1 MVQSPFLTSETF
13 NNTSNNNN
21 SNNNYNLSISH
32 AVDMVSP
39 FYNSD
44 YSYHLHQAD
53 DNCNNS
59 NVNNNICVKQQQQ
72 EQSFDYSCIQPFIN
86 EKLAAAFVA
95 KFYQPYVSTTSPLS
109 SCSSSSSPIIP
120 PSSSL
125 SSTINSYPATTT
137 ISTATTGD
145 ANTDANVIDNISN
158 NVVDF
163 DLIINSGNLQSTQQN
178 DISVTVA
185 TDASAIYGLNDS
197 ALYNP
202 YITLDHPNA
211 LSNIDLL
218 QFNTQLDQQKLNVNI
233 NNNNSNDS
241 NNNNDTID
249 NRSNISDNNNN
260 NKNTN
265 RNSSNGNNNNRTKP
279 ILTPLNV
286 ATMPSYS
293 AANPDDFYNYNEMPT
308 STTTN
313 DSCDLTFGD
322 NNSTRTPSPVP
333 NTVPS
338 SPLYFSTLTDHFNQ
352 KINEE
357 NHLNNINHQLI
368 NDGLTYIPTLSPY
381 RGLPNYENN
390 NTTSVATT
398 TTNTGIDTNSN
409 YNYNNNNNTI
419 YNVLKIENDTQT
431 IPPSAINI
439 SQNHHLH
446 PNNQPA
452 FAPIFT
458 NSPTEASL
466 KFDYFTTPHIPSSS
480 AHSYYIKSSPSSFDQ
495 QHPNQYSSN
504 QNNNFNASEYCNPNS
519 ISTTSSLP
527 SSPYNTTTTDI
538 IANVT
543 NCSPVVAFTDDQKN
557 NKRRRSKCR
566 TLSNPPCL
574 KSQPLTPV
582 LSSDSHATFTT
593 TSPSSPT
600 SPSLSIVQSIKEE
613 EDDNRIS
620 RNNGNNTNNLNKRKR
635 IGNDFIKS
643 KKLINAA
650 KAEPENNNNLNGMA
664 TNGNNNNAAA
674 LSPITT
680 VPTSK
685 SAAATHR
692 HHHHHHQHQNSITD
706 NVMRPNNV
714 HQYSSTS
721 GEKKVMILTSKVAQK
736 SYGTEKRFLCPPPT
750 TIILG
755 SNWWCPS
762 HNNNNNNTLSASP
775 TNTNNTTT
783 TTSFSTPKITV
794 GISGEQTNQQGI
806 LEWISPSGNSLDPT
820 STCSEMN
827 FSGKCV
833 SKHLYIS
840 DADEKRKKVEVLVNI
855 QSPMGDNIGTFASK
869 PIKVISKPSKKRQ
882 SAKNMELCIH
892 HGSTVSL
899 FNRIRSQTVSTKYLG
914 VSTQQN
920 ANQTSSSCNYP
931 NGNSGINNNNN
942 NNKDNNMLNNNNNN
956 NNNGES
962 QSIQPP
968 QQPCFVARTGS
979 WDPFIIWIVDPNY
992 TKGKD
997 DNHHHHHNNH
1007 NNNNQQQVFPRP
1019 PPSALKSDPNAPIPI
1034 HYNQPVV
1041 LQCLTTGMTS
1051 PVMIIRK
1058 VDKGSMV
1065 VGGGIV
1071 DNNEEAIGDPVS
1083 QLHKVAFQIKDATL
1097 SAAAVTTTAATTTT
1111 TTTSSIYPSG
1121 PGTYL
1126 ACLGDVVGMQ
1136 RANDGRQIIIPTT
1149 STPTPT
1155 PTSASTTINDI
1166 SPPAWSGAAADV
1178 LTENIKVGRKRRVS
1192 SPAAVMRPSSTNSN
1206 KRRRV
1211 NSLSG
1216 VASEVDLARL
1226 ASNTNKNSGALWTE
1240 DVTDAAVWTIVGTD
1254 CATYTF

>member
-1 MVQSPFLTSETF
+1 
-13 NNTSNNNN
+13 
-21 SNNNYNLSISH
+21 
-32 AVDMVSP
+32 MVSP

-44 YSYHLHQAD
+44 YSYHLHQTD
-53 DNCNNS
+53 DNCNN
-59 NVNNNICVKQQQQ
+59 NNANNNICVKQQQQ
-72 EQSFDYSCIQPFIN
+72 EQSFDYSYIQPFIN
-86 EKLAAAFVA
+86 EKLAAAAFVA
-95 KFYQPYVSTTSPLS
+95 KLYQPYV
-109 SCSSSSSPIIP
+109 
-120 PSSSL
+120 
-125 SSTINSYPATTT
+125 YPATTT

-145 ANTDANVIDNISN
+145 SNTDATVIDNTSN

-163 DLIINSGNLQSTQQN
+163 DLIINSGNLQSVQQN
-178 DISVTVA
+178 DIAVTAA
-185 TDASAIYGLNDS
+185 TDASAIY
-197 ALYNP
+197 
-202 YITLDHPNA
+202 
-211 LSNIDLL
+211 
-218 QFNTQLDQQKLNVNI
+218 
-233 NNNNSNDS
+233 
-241 NNNNDTID
+241 
-249 NRSNISDNNNN
+249 
-260 NKNTN
+260 
-265 RNSSNGNNNNRTKP
+265 
-279 ILTPLNV
+279 
-286 ATMPSYS
+286 
-293 AANPDDFYNYNEMPT
+293 ANPDDFYNYNEMPT

-333 NTVPS
+333 NTAPS

-368 NDGLTYIPTLSPY
+368 NDGLSYIPTLSSY
-381 RGLPNYENN
+381 
-390 NTTSVATT
+390 
-398 TTNTGIDTNSN
+398 
-409 YNYNNNNNTI
+409 
-419 YNVLKIENDTQT
+419 Q
-431 IPPSAINI
+431 
-439 SQNHHLH
+439 
-446 PNNQPA
+446 
-452 FAPIFT
+452 
-458 NSPTEASL
+458 ASL
-466 KFDYFTTPHIPSSS
+466 KFDYFTTPHISSSS

-527 SSPYNTTTTDI
+527 SSPYNATTTEI

-600 SPSLSIVQSIKEE
+600 SPSLSI
-613 EDDNRIS
+613 
-620 RNNGNNTNNLNKRKR
+620 
-635 IGNDFIKS
+635 
-643 KKLINAA
+643 
-650 KAEPENNNNLNGMA
+650 
-664 TNGNNNNAAA
+664 
-674 LSPITT
+674 
-680 VPTSK
+680 
-685 SAAATHR
+685 
-692 HHHHHHQHQNSITD
+692 HQNLITD

-750 TIILG
+750 TMIL
-755 SNWWCPS
+755 
-762 HNNNNNNTLSASP
+762 
-775 TNTNNTTT
+775 
-783 TTSFSTPKITV
+783 
-794 GISGEQTNQQGI
+794 GEQTNQQGI

-920 ANQTSSSCNYP
+920 ANQTSGSCNYP
-931 NGNSGINNNNN
+931 N
-942 NNKDNNMLNNNNNN
+942 
-956 NNNGES
+956 
-962 QSIQPP
+962 
-968 QQPCFVARTGS
+968 
-979 WDPFIIWIVDPNY
+979 
-992 TKGKD
+992 
-997 DNHHHHHNNH
+997 
-1007 NNNNQQQVFPRP
+1007 
-1019 PPSALKSDPNAPIPI
+1019 
-1034 HYNQPVV
+1034 
-1041 LQCLTTGMTS
+1041 
-1051 PVMIIRK
+1051 
-1058 VDKGSMV
+1058 
-1065 VGGGIV
+1065 
-1071 DNNEEAIGDPVS
+1071 
-1083 QLHKVAFQIKDATL
+1083 
-1097 SAAAVTTTAATTTT
+1097 
-1111 TTTSSIYPSG
+1111 
-1121 PGTYL
+1121 GTYL

-1136 RANDGRQIIIPTT
+1136 RANDGRQIIISTT
-1149 STPTPT
+1149 STPT

-1240 DVTDAAVWTIVGTD
+1240 DVTDAAMLPYHYKKLSSYFDNKLTMNRTD
-1254 CATYTF
+1254 CDPSGLFNNDDEFDDRDTSELFNDEFDDCSTSGLFNDEFDDCSTSGLFNDELDDR

>member
-1 MVQSPFLTSETF
+1 
-13 NNTSNNNN
+13 
-21 SNNNYNLSISH
+21 
-32 AVDMVSP
+32 MVSP

-44 YSYHLHQAD
+44 YSYHLHQTD
-53 DNCNNS
+53 DNCNN
-59 NVNNNICVKQQQQ
+59 NNANNNICVKQQQQ
-72 EQSFDYSCIQPFIN
+72 EQSFDYSYIQPFIN
-86 EKLAAAFVA
+86 EKLAAAAFVA
-95 KFYQPYVSTTSPLS
+95 KFYQPYV
-109 SCSSSSSPIIP
+109 
-120 PSSSL
+120 
-125 SSTINSYPATTT
+125 YPATTT

-145 ANTDANVIDNISN
+145 ANTDATVIDNTSN

-163 DLIINSGNLQSTQQN
+163 DLIINSGNLQSAQQN
-178 DISVTVA
+178 DIAVTAA
-185 TDASAIYGLNDS
+185 TDASTIY
-197 ALYNP
+197 
-202 YITLDHPNA
+202 
-211 LSNIDLL
+211 
-218 QFNTQLDQQKLNVNI
+218 
-233 NNNNSNDS
+233 
-241 NNNNDTID
+241 
-249 NRSNISDNNNN
+249 
-260 NKNTN
+260 
-265 RNSSNGNNNNRTKP
+265 
-279 ILTPLNV
+279 
-286 ATMPSYS
+286 
-293 AANPDDFYNYNEMPT
+293 ANPDDFYNYNEMPT

-322 NNSTRTPSPVP
+322 NNSTRTPSP
-333 NTVPS
+333 
-338 SPLYFSTLTDHFNQ
+338 
-352 KINEE
+352 
-357 NHLNNINHQLI
+357 
-368 NDGLTYIPTLSPY
+368 
-381 RGLPNYENN
+381 
-390 NTTSVATT
+390 
-398 TTNTGIDTNSN
+398 
-409 YNYNNNNNTI
+409 
-419 YNVLKIENDTQT
+419 IENDPQT

-466 KFDYFTTPHIPSSS
+466 KFDYFTTPHISSSS

-527 SSPYNTTTTDI
+527 SSPYNATTTEI

-566 TLSNPPCL
+566 TLSNPP
-574 KSQPLTPV
+574 S
-582 LSSDSHATFTT
+582 
-593 TSPSSPT
+593 
-600 SPSLSIVQSIKEE
+600 
-613 EDDNRIS
+613 
-620 RNNGNNTNNLNKRKR
+620 
-635 IGNDFIKS
+635 
-643 KKLINAA
+643 
-650 KAEPENNNNLNGMA
+650 EPENNNNLNGIA
-664 TNGNNNNAAA
+664 TNGNNNNNNAAA

-685 SAAATHR
+685 SVAATHR
-692 HHHHHHQHQNSITD
+692 HHHHHHQHQNLITD

-750 TIILG
+750 TMILG
-755 SNWWCPS
+755 SNWCP
-762 HNNNNNNTLSASP
+762 
-775 TNTNNTTT
+775 
-783 TTSFSTPKITV
+783 PKITV

-920 ANQTSSSCNYP
+920 ANQTS
-931 NGNSGINNNNN
+931 
-942 NNKDNNMLNNNNNN
+942 
-956 NNNGES
+956 
-962 QSIQPP
+962 
-968 QQPCFVARTGS
+968 
-979 WDPFIIWIVDPNY
+979 
-992 TKGKD
+992 
-997 DNHHHHHNNH
+997 
-1007 NNNNQQQVFPRP
+1007 
-1019 PPSALKSDPNAPIPI
+1019 
-1034 HYNQPVV
+1034 
-1041 LQCLTTGMTS
+1041 
-1051 PVMIIRK
+1051 
-1058 VDKGSMV
+1058 
-1065 VGGGIV
+1065 
-1071 DNNEEAIGDPVS
+1071 
-1083 QLHKVAFQIKDATL
+1083 
-1097 SAAAVTTTAATTTT
+1097 
-1111 TTTSSIYPSG
+1111 
-1121 PGTYL
+1121 GTYL

-1136 RANDGRQIIIPTT
+1136 RANDGRQIIISTT
-1149 STPTPT
+1149 STPT